1 MKLQVQDE
9 VSQRRFPKTFLLG
22 LETWPS
28 YCPVPVWV
36 FPVLVCVLISSL
48 KNSIPVAFLK
58 KNLIPSLKVLFP
70 EHRLSEGLELA
81 S

>member
-9 VSQRRFPKTFLLG
+9 VSQGRFPKTFLLC

-28 YCPVPVWV
+28 SRPVPVWV
-36 FPVLVCVLISSL
+36 FPVLVCVLISSP
-48 KNSIPVAFLK
+48 KNSFPVAFFFF
-58 KNLIPSLKVLFP
+58 NLIPSLKVLFP